1 MKWKKLEEEAK
12 IKKIAIK
19 VSEAKQKIV
28 EEPSEEDPNATMI
41 CFRYP
46 DGKKRKDRRFLKSHT
61 IQNLYDYVTSLGSEI
76 YSEEGNN
83 IFSLYQPFP
92 SKKYDM
98 MENTLEKEG
107 LFPNA
112 VIQIREE
119 EELIFFFIIVIIY
132 FIN

>member
-46 DGKKRKDRRFLKSHT
+46 DGKKRKDQRFLKSHT

-119 EELIFFFIIVIIY
+119 EELIFFFIIVII
-132 FIN
+132 